1 MSRRVLT
8 ILVAVVLGIGT
19 GIAIGAVMW
28 NSGDHGTD
36 SMSSSTGH
44 GTDMMMMTSGALDEQ
59 TFLEQMVPH
68 HESAV
73 EMATMALE
81 KSTRPQVRRL
91 AQEII
96 DAQEGEIAQMREWHQ
111 QWYASD
117 LQASGAME
125 MDMGALEEVTGPD
138 FDRMFLRKMIAHHA
152 SAIMMA
158 DAVTIDP
165 PRSEVATLAG
175 EIIAAQS
182 KEIGEMQQWREKW
195 FPPLG

>member
-1 MSRRVLT
+1 MNGRLLT
-8 ILVAVVLGIGT
+8 IIVAVVVAAGAGLAVGA
-19 GIAIGAVMW
+19 AIWAG
-28 NSGDHGTD
+28 GDHGDD
-36 SMSSSTGH
+36 SMSSSTAH
-44 GTDMMMMTSGALDEQ
+44 GSGGMMMMTSLDEQ

-81 KSTRPQVRRL
+81 KSTRPQIRQL

-96 DAQEGEIAQMREWHQ
+96 DAQEAEIAQMRDWHQ
-111 QWYASD
+111 EWYGTALEADTAMHGDMSD
-117 LQASGAME
+117 LEQT
-125 MDMGALEEVTGPD
+125 TGPD
-138 FDRMFLRKMIAHHA
+138 FDRMFLRMMIAHHS

-158 DAVTIDP
+158 DAVTMDDP
-165 PRSEVATLAG
+165 RAEVATLAS

-182 KEIGEMQQWREKW
+182 KEIGEMQEWREQW